1 MAEKAVFRIWFRN
14 ARGDRVDFTARTK
27 NDSYELKDGTV
38 RITAEN
44 GRLIILP
51 LERVLS
57 IEDFRR
63 ARGAGTS
70 RPERARRR
78 S

>member
-1 MAEKAVFRIWFRN
+1 MAEKALFRIWFRN
-14 ARGDRVDFTARTK
+14 ARGDRVDFTAKTDK
-27 NDSYELKDGTV
+27 DAYELKDGTV
-38 RITAEN
+38 HIAAEN

-63 ARGAGTS
+63 SRGTGTS
-70 RPERARRR
+70 RPERGRRR

>member
-14 ARGDRVDFTARTK
+14 ARGDRVDFTAKTDK
-27 NDSYELKDGTV
+27 DTYELKEGVV
-38 RITAEN
+38 RIMAEN

-63 ARGAGTS
+63 ARGTGTS
-70 RPERARRR
+70 RPVRARRR

>member
-1 MAEKAVFRIWFRN
+1 MAEKPIFRIWFRN
-14 ARGDRVDFTARTK
+14 ARGDRVDFTARTEK
-27 NDSYELKDGTV
+27 DSYELKDGAV
-38 RITAEN
+38 HIAAEN

-70 RPERARRR
+70 RPERRR

>member
-14 ARGDRVDFTARTK
+14 ARGDRVDFTATTGK
-27 NDSYELKDGTV
+27 DSYELKDGTV

-63 ARGAGTS
+63 ARASGTS
-70 RPERARRR
+70 RTERARRR

>member
-1 MAEKAVFRIWFRN
+1 MPEKALFRIWFRN
-14 ARGDRVDFTARTK
+14 ARGDRVDFTART
-27 NDSYELKDGTV
+27 DRDTYELKDGTV
-38 RITAEN
+38 RISAEN

-70 RPERARRR
+70 RPSRRR
-78 S
+78 GS